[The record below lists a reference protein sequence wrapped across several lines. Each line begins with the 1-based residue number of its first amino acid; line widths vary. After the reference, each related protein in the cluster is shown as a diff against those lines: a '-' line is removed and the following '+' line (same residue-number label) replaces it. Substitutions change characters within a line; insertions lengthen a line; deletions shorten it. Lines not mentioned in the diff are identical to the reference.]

1 LFIRVQA
8 APSNPLSSA
17 PFFSAA
23 LESLPPPPFLLHT
36 NSSFSVELVAY
47 MVDIF
52 DEDSTILPLTLPP
65 DGIQLVAIE
74 TEWVQVG
81 GTNVS
86 SNITNSTT
94 SDESVTPPYSECCM

>member
-1 LFIRVQA
+1 
-8 APSNPLSSA
+8 
-17 PFFSAA
+17 
-23 LESLPPPPFLLHT
+23 
-36 NSSFSVELVAY
+36 

-81 GTNVS
+81 STNVS
-86 SNITNSTT
+86 SNITNNTT
-94 SDESVTPPYSECCM
+94 SDESVTPPYGECCM